1 MWRSA
6 RTAALLVVVVAAALL
21 PLYGDPR
28 AGNVTHPEWA
38 RMILRGL
45 DLLDPDVPVSDFASQ
60 VFGTLSGRNSWTFAA
75 DRYVKST
82 GIQVDRGANAGRVRA
97 TAPVGEVQYA
107 VAVARGG
114 EWRLRLRAGGE
125 PSTPLEAEVGPFG
138 ESPEKTF
145 RVTTEKTATW
155 LDAGS
160 VHLDPGAYSAA
171 VLLPVGSVLE
181 RLELT
186 PPCVAPIEPR
196 KGWEARAVAT
206 RDDVAVTTLQAIEGE
221 FELPPA
227 DTPIEAGANRI
238 RVESG
243 PTAAT
248 AALYERAEIVAGPK
262 GLRIVVMLEVPEG
275 GLYTLSVFGSTG
287 AGGQGWTADGCMT
300 RAICPSPDPSLRW
313 RSVLSTR
320 LTAGPHSFTA
330 ALGAG
335 AIVGRVRLERKKE
348 TEEDYVA
355 TLRRLGLDL
364 GETGGISRE
373 KAIEARRFLGE
384 RRSAP
389 GLEFCG
395 EIIPPGELETG
406 TAVAA
411 SGGSGAQPG
420 PAPGPGPGPGPGP
433 NPPPP
438 PPPVVPPPVIPPPDV
453 ASPVQPQG

>member
-1 MWRSA
+1 M
-6 RTAALLVVVVAAALL
+6 
-21 PLYGDPR
+21 
-28 AGNVTHPEWA
+28 
-38 RMILRGL
+38 
-45 DLLDPDVPVSDFASQ
+45 
-60 VFGTLSGRNSWTFAA
+60 
-75 DRYVKST
+75 KST

-145 RVTTEKTATW
+145 RVTTRRPPP
-155 LDAGS
+155 GS
-160 VHLDPGAYSAA
+160 TLAPFTSIRVPIPRRCFSRS
-171 VLLPVGSVLE
+171 GSVLE

-196 KGWEARAVAT
+196 KGWEARSVAT

-300 RAICPSPDPSLRW
+300 RAICPSPQIL
-313 RSVLSTR
+313 LF
-320 LTAGPHSFTA
+320 G
-330 ALGAG
+330 GA
-335 AIVGRVRLERKKE
+335 RC
-348 TEEDYVA
+348 
-355 TLRRLGLDL
+355 
-364 GETGGISRE
+364 
-373 KAIEARRFLGE
+373 FLF
-384 RRSAP
+384 A
-389 GLEFCG
+389 
-395 EIIPPGELETG
+395 
-406 TAVAA
+406 
-411 SGGSGAQPG
+411 
-420 PAPGPGPGPGPGP
+420 
-433 NPPPP
+433 
-438 PPPVVPPPVIPPPDV
+438 
-453 ASPVQPQG
+453 